1 MPDKKLMQDDL
12 GDARV
17 GNQNFYGHAAD
28 GRAFR
33 PVGPGPVGRALGAF
47 EREPAGWA
55 DEGGWYER
63 LPPLYAPADWG
74 AVLNLPEIEEWLR
87 RTAERVRDLA
97 EFVQHD
103 TSNRHIDLHLV
114 QLKDISEDISS
125 HVEVVH
131 ALLETAFPLRL
142 LAVSVQVLLDIQAAH
157 LLWHQLRVS
166 TLVLRERIVRCLQD
180 SNGNF
185 TRQPDIL
192 QAVGGGG
199 GEHSC
204 FESLGSVEDLQ
215 NLIVKCSKNYF
226 SLDCG
231 ITAIELSDYSPKEEE
246 AAAPHADPDPDGREP
261 LEADAEEE
269 DEQVKEVKEVKEETV
284 RSAGPGRR
292 GRREPQ
298 PDVGAGG
305 FPGMADGSRPLAC
318 GSTER
323 QDRAGHG
330 GVHPEPE
337 AGLPHRER
345 VEENEVGGRA
355 GETDAPRGPTAV
367 TGASGRV
374 PSGRTEAAHD
384 ELDRS
389 DADCSRRRSRRQ
401 SAVAV
406 PVAPAGRFS
415 APEAGRQL
423 GISPGRPSSPP
434 RGDARGATTTSTE
447 GDCEYFQASSDRS
460 KGDGDEVDGSQGG
473 GGGSSSRATE
483 RDGERRPRDAHAE
496 EEEEKE
502 ESYLTLSHSAS
513 LTADEGEPLEV
524 GGGRAG
530 DPGDLG
536 FSGGPG
542 VSPRDPASP
551 PRCDSAEYLA
561 LLTPPPPPPRFHAA
575 ARDLDDWELSEAAS
589 DPGSPERGH
598 GTPVPWDEPSPDAEA
613 GAGAVTGGGRGT
625 GFTGKPFDDT
635 FPDASSDDEQEGALL
650 AATAPALDRPGA
662 RRLHEE
668 LRGCLRGHPDA
679 DVARRVE
686 LFAQRL
692 GELEGW
698 VEAAA
703 GALHEWTP
711 PHDSANAPSPTL
723 QLNPDAHRAAKELV
737 LAEGLALL
745 SLPQLAQSGLKGEL
759 ERVERLWRELSEGAP
774 EARGDGGG
782 RRPAGGG
789 IRGDDPTRTDGT
801 RPDQPQANG
810 PEASEKLLQWQEVDI
825 AVSTEEGDEEEDEEQ
840 EATMRDLWAWLCNV
854 DEALA
859 GAAGWGPLASPRHH
873 QSLLKVFGAEL
884 PLWRR
889 RVERIAV
896 RAAEGGPRRG
906 GLHARLRPL
915 LRKWDAVQALLED
928 ACPPC
933 EGDGGSPAVRALL
946 GADAAAL
953 LTRLGVAVRHLRRW
967 LLHAEQLLLHAAA
980 AGDADLARD
989 LDAHV
994 GRFKSLCAHIRQ
1006 RRRGMGAL
1014 LRLCHRLLEH
1024 EESAAGSGGRSP
1036 PHLSAATLHGTWPG
1050 AAAAGTPQNPD
1061 GAPGPA
1067 DRTRGEPSASD
1078 ELRPRGRTVPAREPQ
1093 RPEVAGAPG
1102 QGGGAEW
1109 VEAAEQAGGAGEVRR
1124 LAEGMER
1131 RWEALVLQAVH
1142 WQSRLQRCCTPE
1154 QAPLRHVDASLAD
1167 LCCSSDEA
1175 LEWDETDLDNELITS
1190 TFDDE
1195 GEHDEGEH
1203 AEEEHADDDPTSAYF
1218 SASAPRGRAPRATTK
1233 EKNDEEEEE
1242 EERAAG
1248 GGGMS
1253 YEPGGS
1259 LVYQVYSVHDVSLDA
1274 DPTLP
1279 LDGGFGLRGPGKA
1292 KGLVKSASKDSSFS
1306 STESLLNL
1314 LDGLLGDGW
1323 GTPGVTGEC
1332 ESGIA
1337 SEGDAATMSDSRP
1350 PGDDAAPGGAGD
1362 VRAATGERCPEKG
1375 DAADERRASRRNR
1388 PDEDDRETPNRPA
1401 RPLGFY
1407 DNGHFPEEPG
1417 RPPHVTTSAGFSGA
1431 QVPDAQSPPPP
1442 PLPRY
1447 CLSDRDDPGAAEKKP
1462 LLRDA
1467 AAAPEPPSPTSSAS
1481 LTEDERDLPS
1491 MNSSADSTCMGGE
1504 ECYYHSGAPADRSA
1518 ATGVAAAGYLSEA
1531 TLELLQQLEKA
1542 SGRLGGRAA
1551 RGGASGAAP
1560 ESVSARPSVP
1570 GARPPPEGR
1579 PRGREDSV
1587 ASISEPSDGSCE
1599 DVSLTS
1605 DDRGEPSASP
1615 AEDASVSMIVNISGT
1630 SVCSEDDGD
1639 DDTDL
1644 LSSSTVTLSDDEE
1657 GDNGG
1662 GDEDGFCVDEETS
1675 SSSGSWD
1682 EDDDDDDDSDDSESF
1697 SEDECAATT
1706 TANHGFY
1713 LRPAWDAAHLQS
1725 LTAVLSGGDGA
1736 AGRPFGTFYARFS
1749 RPDPL
1754 TTTLVNPSCAADE
1767 GGLLPPGTFRG
1778 AADPG
1783 SASNA
1788 DFENGNVDE
1797 SPYLSSFEEDSLCF
1811 ENPEGETLYAP
1822 EGRPISQRDFLAEKK
1837 NKKKM
1842 ASFVQAAVSARAARE
1857 DGAERGATGAA
1868 GKGHRL
1874 IKKSHQRWSHP
1885 PARGDELTAEDAGGP
1900 EPSPPPP
1907 PGSHLWCSAEPSVL
1921 QPTTPMLPVPFSTTR
1936 EAGGVTRSS
1945 SASSLSFSRIS
1956 DVGPD
1961 SVEIDCAAV
1970 TPLRPRADALTL
1982 AMEAQLSCFE
1992 ATMVAPLRRR
2002 RREEEEG
2009 ELASPETGTA
2019 RPARGVCRYV
2029 TEIIEIASAALVKMS
2044 AQSGGGGSVLNR
2056 TSSFRQ
2062 RSERSKPAPHAGE
2075 PRKAAAYS
2083 YVALRDSECAWE
2095 LSSCDDD
2102 MSSTPLLP
2110 LDEDT
2115 RSEEDGERGVAAEAP
2130 RPGAGA
2136 PSASLPPP
2144 AGRPGATS
2152 ETEMRGTAGAPEEA
2166 AAPSPEGSAPPLL
2179 PPRRPLPPLPPPR
2192 NPPPPPPRRSSSLP
2206 HPTGAPASP
2215 AVSSVTSLTGSP
2227 ASSPDGAAPA
2237 SPATYP
2243 ATSSAAFSNGAPPTS
2258 PATSSV
2264 ASPNGAPSASPAR
2277 SPTASPNGAPSAS
2290 PAVSPATSPAASPAG
2305 APPTPEEE
2313 EDEEEQ
2319 EQEQANRS
2327 LQSLQQEDTGLDENS
2342 NSSQPTERSGKRR
2355 SPKPT
2360 GGVGVAAWTRGQDRN
2375 KNDLVGP
2382 GNGNTGGTTAPRR
2395 TQQDAV
2401 VAAVKQLT
2409 PRSPRLRAGPTR
2421 TSEGPAERGKGSRG
2435 LAHVGSARQGHPAAP
2450 GGRSGAKLPPCNAGG
2465 RPKAL
2470 P

>member
-199 GEHSC
+199 GGGEHSC

-261 LEADAEEE
+261 LEADAVAEEE
-269 DEQVKEVKEVKEETV
+269 DEQVKEVKEVKEETA
-284 RSAGPGRR
+284 RSTGPGRR

-305 FPGMADGSRPLAC
+305 FPGTADGSRPFAC
-318 GSTER
+318 GSTEQ

-337 AGLPHRER
+337 ADPPHRER

-374 PSGRTEAAHD
+374 PSGRMEAAHD

-389 DADCSRRRSRRQ
+389 DGDCSRRRSRRQ

-415 APEAGRQL
+415 APEAGRPL
-423 GISPGRPSSPP
+423 GVSPGRPSSPP
-434 RGDARGATTTSTE
+434 RGDARGATTTWTE
-447 GDCEYFQASSDRS
+447 GDCEYFQASSASSDRS
-460 KGDGDEVDGSQGG
+460 EGDEVDGSQGG
-473 GGGSSSRATE
+473 GGGSSSRAAK

-530 DPGDLG
+530 DPGDLC

-542 VSPRDPASP
+542 VLPRDPASP
-551 PRCDSAEYLA
+551 SRRESAEYLA
-561 LLTPPPPPPRFHAA
+561 LLTPPPPPRFHAA

-589 DPGSPERGH
+589 DPGSPEQGH

-613 GAGAVTGGGRGT
+613 GAGAVTGGGHGA

-650 AATAPALDRPGA
+650 AATAPALDHLGA
-662 RRLHEE
+662 RRLREE
-668 LRGCLRGHPDA
+668 LRGCLQGHPDA

-698 VEAAA
+698 VDAAA

-711 PHDSANAPSPTL
+711 PHDPADAPSPTL

-759 ERVERLWRELSEGAP
+759 ERVERLWRELSEGARG
-774 EARGDGGG
+774 ARGDGGG
-782 RRPAGGG
+782 RRPAGGD
-789 IRGDDPTRTDGT
+789 IPGDDPTRTEGT
-801 RPDQPQANG
+801 RPDQPQENG
-810 PEASEKLLQWQEVDI
+810 PEASEKRLQWQEVDI
-825 AVSTEEGDEEEDEEQ
+825 AVSTEEGDEEEDEEE

-889 RVERIAV
+889 QVERIAV

-928 ACPPC
+928 ACPRW
-933 EGDGGSPAVRALL
+933 EGGGGSPAVRALL

-953 LTRLGVAVRHLRRW
+953 LARLGVAVRHLRRW

-1024 EESAAGSGGRSP
+1024 EESAAGSDGRSP

-1067 DRTRGEPSASD
+1067 DRTRG
-1078 ELRPRGRTVPAREPQ
+1078 RTVTAREPQ
-1093 RPEVAGAPG
+1093 RPEVAGTPR

-1109 VEAAEQAGGAGEVRR
+1109 VEAAAEEDAGRDGEVRR

-1190 TFDDE
+1190 TFDDD
-1195 GEHDEGEH
+1195 GEHDEGKH

-1242 EERAAG
+1242 EGRAGG

-1259 LVYQVYSVHDVSLDA
+1259 LVYQVYSVHDVFLDA

-1417 RPPHVTTSAGFSGA
+1417 RAPHVTTSAGFSGA
-1431 QVPDAQSPPPP
+1431 QVPDVQSPPPS
-1442 PLPRY
+1442 LSRY
-1447 CLSDRDDPGAAEKKP
+1447 CLPDRDDPGAAEKTP
-1462 LLRDA
+1462 PLRDAGAGA

-1518 ATGVAAAGYLSEA
+1518 ATGVAAAAAGYLSEA

-1560 ESVSARPSVP
+1560 ESVSARPSAP
-1570 GARPPPEGR
+1570 GAHPPPEGR
-1579 PRGREDSV
+1579 PRGRENSA

-1630 SVCSEDDGD
+1630 SVCSDDDGD

-1662 GDEDGFCVDEETS
+1662 GDEDGFCVDEESS

-1682 EDDDDDDDSDDSESF
+1682 EDDDDDDSDDSESF

-1706 TANHGFY
+1706 TANQGFY
-1713 LRPAWDAAHLQS
+1713 LRPAWDAAHLQG
-1725 LTAVLSGGDGA
+1725 LTAVLGGGGDGA

-1754 TTTLVNPSCAADE
+1754 ATTLVNPSCAADE

-1842 ASFVQAAVSARAARE
+1842 ASFAQAAVSARAARE
-1857 DGAERGATGAA
+1857 DGAERGTTGAA

-1874 IKKSHQRWSHP
+1874 VKKSHQRWSHP
-1885 PARGDELTAEDAGGP
+1885 PARGDELAAGDAGGP

-1907 PGSHLWCSAEPSVL
+1907 GSRLWCSAEPSVL

-1992 ATMVAPLRRR
+1992 ATMVAPLRR

-2227 ASSPDGAAPA
+2227 ASSPDGAPPA

-2243 ATSSAAFSNGAPPTS
+2243 ATSSAASPNGAPPASPATS
-2258 PATSSV
+2258 PAT
-2264 ASPNGAPSASPAR
+2264 SPNGAPSASP
-2277 SPTASPNGAPSAS
+2277 T
-2290 PAVSPATSPAASPAG
+2290 VSPATSPAASPAG

-2313 EDEEEQ
+2313 EDEE

-2409 PRSPRLRAGPTR
+2409 PRSARLRAGPTR

>member
-192 QAVGGGG
+192 QA
-199 GEHSC
+199 SC

-261 LEADAEEE
+261 LEADAVAEEE
-269 DEQVKEVKEVKEETV
+269 DEQVKEVKEVKEETA
-284 RSAGPGRR
+284 RSTGPGRR

-305 FPGMADGSRPLAC
+305 FPGTADGSRPFAC
-318 GSTER
+318 GSTEQ
-323 QDRAGHG
+323 QDRAGYG

-337 AGLPHRER
+337 ADPPHRER

-374 PSGRTEAAHD
+374 PSGRMEAAHD

-389 DADCSRRRSRRQ
+389 DGDCSRRRSRRQ

-415 APEAGRQL
+415 APEAGRPL
-423 GISPGRPSSPP
+423 GVSPGRPSSPP
-434 RGDARGATTTSTE
+434 RGDARGATTTWTE
-447 GDCEYFQASSDRS
+447 GDCEYFQASSASSDRS
-460 KGDGDEVDGSQGG
+460 EGDEVDGSQGG
-473 GGGSSSRATE
+473 GGGSSSRAAE
-483 RDGERRPRDAHAE
+483 RDGERRPRDPRAE
-496 EEEEKE
+496 EEEEKEEKE

-513 LTADEGEPLEV
+513 LTADEGEPLEGTRTHGSASRRPHCPISFVKLIQERFAECGCDGSGACCGKNVCPTVSSSSCSQLGGRLATRSPLTRPAFSPPMAV

-530 DPGDLG
+530 DPGDLC

-542 VSPRDPASP
+542 VLPRDPASP
-551 PRCDSAEYLA
+551 SRRESAEYLA
-561 LLTPPPPPPRFHAA
+561 LLTPPPPPRFHAA

-589 DPGSPERGH
+589 DPGSPEQGH
-598 GTPVPWDEPSPDAEA
+598 GTPGQYQNEWEE
-613 GAGAVTGGGRGT
+613 
-625 GFTGKPFDDT
+625 
-635 FPDASSDDEQEGALL
+635 EQEEHEEGALSFDISL
-650 AATAPALDRPGA
+650 ERGFGGGSRFTRMMRTAVPPL
-662 RRLHEE
+662 LLLLL
-668 LRGCLRGHPDA
+668 LR
-679 DVARRVE
+679 DVSQ

-711 PHDSANAPSPTL
+711 PHDPADAPSPQTL

-745 SLPQLAQSGLKGEL
+745 SLPQLAQSGEFPSGT
-759 ERVERLWRELSEGAP
+759 RRSRRLW
-774 EARGDGGG
+774 
-782 RRPAGGG
+782 
-789 IRGDDPTRTDGT
+789 
-801 RPDQPQANG
+801 
-810 PEASEKLLQWQEVDI
+810 
-825 AVSTEEGDEEEDEEQ
+825 
-840 EATMRDLWAWLCNV
+840 
-854 DEALA
+854 LA
-859 GAAGWGPLASPRHH
+859 GAAAAASRQTRTPREWD
-873 QSLLKVFGAEL
+873 K
-884 PLWRR
+884 
-889 RVERIAV
+889 RVGGEGGGEWSK
-896 RAAEGGPRRG
+896 RAMLIPNVEGETGGPRQKSTRSRG
-906 GLHARLRPL
+906 EHANSKSMLFVEISKVL
-915 LRKWDAVQALLED
+915 LFTCGGHFVHNECDLITTSSFGNPAAQCSSASTGRTRADLAVPVTTRARDVVCARCCSLVTSPPSPRQALLED
-928 ACPPC
+928 ACPRW
-933 EGDGGSPAVRALL
+933 EGGGGSPAVRALL

-953 LTRLGVAVRHLRRW
+953 LARLGVAVRHLRRW

-1024 EESAAGSGGRSP
+1024 EESAAGK
-1036 PHLSAATLHGTWPG
+1036 
-1050 AAAAGTPQNPD
+1050 AAAEEDAGRD
-1061 GAPGPA
+1061 
-1067 DRTRGEPSASD
+1067 
-1078 ELRPRGRTVPAREPQ
+1078 
-1093 RPEVAGAPG
+1093 
-1102 QGGGAEW
+1102 
-1109 VEAAEQAGGAGEVRR
+1109 GEVRR

-1190 TFDDE
+1190 TFDDD
-1195 GEHDEGEH
+1195 GEHD
-1203 AEEEHADDDPTSAYF
+1203 EEEHADDDPTSAYF

-1242 EERAAG
+1242 EGRAGG

-1337 SEGDAATMSDSRP
+1337 SEGDAA
-1350 PGDDAAPGGAGD
+1350 APGGAGD

-1417 RPPHVTTSAGFSGA
+1417 RAPHVTTSAGFSGA
-1431 QVPDAQSPPPP
+1431 QVPDVQSPPPS
-1442 PLPRY
+1442 LSRY
-1447 CLSDRDDPGAAEKKP
+1447 CLPDRDDPGAAEKTP
-1462 LLRDA
+1462 PLRDAGAGA

-1518 ATGVAAAGYLSEA
+1518 ATGVAAAAAGYLSEA

-1560 ESVSARPSVP
+1560 ESVSARPSAP
-1570 GARPPPEGR
+1570 GAHPPPEGR
-1579 PRGREDSV
+1579 PRGRENSA

-1630 SVCSEDDGD
+1630 SVCSDDDGD

-1662 GDEDGFCVDEETS
+1662 GDEDGFCVDEESS

-1682 EDDDDDDDSDDSESF
+1682 EDDDDDDSDDSESF
-1697 SEDECAATT
+1697 SEDECATTT
-1706 TANHGFY
+1706 TANQGFY
-1713 LRPAWDAAHLQS
+1713 LRPAWDAAHLQG
-1725 LTAVLSGGDGA
+1725 LTAVLGGGGDGA

-1754 TTTLVNPSCAADE
+1754 ATTLVNPSCAADE

-1842 ASFVQAAVSARAARE
+1842 ASFAQAAVSARAARE
-1857 DGAERGATGAA
+1857 DGAERGTTGAA

-1874 IKKSHQRWSHP
+1874 VKKSHQRWSHP
-1885 PARGDELTAEDAGGP
+1885 PARGDELAAGDAGGP

-1907 PGSHLWCSAEPSVL
+1907 GSRLWCSAEPSVL

-1992 ATMVAPLRRR
+1992 ATMVAPLRR

-2227 ASSPDGAAPA
+2227 ASSPDGAPPA

-2243 ATSSAAFSNGAPPTS
+2243 ATSSAASPNGAPPASPATS
-2258 PATSSV
+2258 PAT
-2264 ASPNGAPSASPAR
+2264 SPNGAPSASP
-2277 SPTASPNGAPSAS
+2277 T
-2290 PAVSPATSPAASPAG
+2290 VSPATSPAASPAG

-2313 EDEEEQ
+2313 EDEE

-2409 PRSPRLRAGPTR
+2409 PRSARLRAGPTR